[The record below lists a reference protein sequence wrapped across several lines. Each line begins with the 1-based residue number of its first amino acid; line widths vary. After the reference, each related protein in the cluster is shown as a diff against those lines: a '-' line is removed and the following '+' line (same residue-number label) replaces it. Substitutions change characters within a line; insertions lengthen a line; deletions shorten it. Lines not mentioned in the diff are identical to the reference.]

1 MFLHALQ
8 HVDLDYAVRKTDTE
22 KLGFEFLEAFFI
34 FDCLLLPL
42 FYLLLFTLPE
52 KFLVPAVVFG
62 YETTKASGK
71 RRTDLVG
78 WGRTEEFVVIFLQV
92 CRHI

>member
-1 MFLHALQ
+1 MPSVKQIPKNL
-8 HVDLDYAVRKTDTE
+8 DLSSLKR
-22 KLGFEFLEAFFI
+22 FSFFH
-34 FDCLLLPL
+34 CLLLFL
-42 FYLLLFTLPE
+42 FYLLPFTQSE
-52 KFLVPAVVFG
+52 KFLVSAVVFG

>member
-22 KLGFEFLEAFFI
+22 KLGFEFLEAFLI
-34 FDCLLLPL
+34 FDCLLLLL
-42 FYLLLFTLPE
+42 FYLFPFTQFE

>member
-8 HVDLDYAVRKTDTE
+8 YVDLNNAICKTDTK
-22 KLGFEFLEAFFI
+22 KLGFEFLKTFFI
-34 FDCLLLPL
+34 FHCLLLLL
-42 FYLLLFTLPE
+42 FYLLPFTQSE
-52 KFLVPAVVFG
+52 KFLVSAVVFG